1 MKVASAILLIMS
13 LPLSAAAGDK
23 TIYGD
28 DSRLDFF
35 EVTNALERGAMMKAV
50 SIFRATA
57 LEADGGD
64 FKVKGSVFGS
74 EARRLC
80 PGQRFFE
87 QRGGSYC
94 SGTLI
99 GPDLV
104 LTAGHCMGEKNKP
117 ANRCDTA
124 RFVFG
129 FAVENRGDVPE
140 RVAAADVYSC
150 SKVEIYKYDGAGDFA
165 VVRLDRPVSG
175 RTPANIYAREM
186 PAAGRRIFTVGGPYG
201 LPLKVLNDARVRS
214 VEEEKGWFRTDL
226 DSSGGNSGGGV
237 FSSLT
242 GLLLGVHTASFDP
255 DLVEI
260 PLPAG
265 HGLPE
270 TDARVKEGKC
280 KVITRLEQ
288 DGGRGKKAYA
298 LSAIP
303 GLAELVNGG
312 PARASVS
319 ATDLPEVSSDLPDL
333 SRFGSFE

>member
-1 MKVASAILLIMS
+1 MKALSAILLVLS
-13 LPLSAAAGDK
+13 LPLCAAAGDK
-23 TIYGD
+23 TIYGE

-35 EVTNALERGAMMKAV
+35 EVTNALERSAMMKAV

-57 LEADGGD
+57 LEADGDG
-64 FKVKGSVFGS
+64 FRVRGSVFGS

-80 PGQRFFE
+80 PGQRFME
-87 QRGGSYC
+87 QRGASYC

-104 LTAGHCMGEKNKP
+104 LTAGHCMGPKDKP
-117 ANRCDTA
+117 ADRCGTA

-129 FAVENRGDVPE
+129 FAVESRGEVPS
-140 RVAAADVYSC
+140 RVPAADVYSC
-150 SKVEIYKYDGAGDFA
+150 DKVEIYKYDGSGDFA

-175 RTPANIYAREM
+175 RTPASIYTREL
-186 PAAGRRIFTVGGPYG
+186 PAVGRRVFTVGGPYG
-201 LPLKVLNDARVRS
+201 LPLKVLNDANVRS
-214 VEEEKGWFRTDL
+214 VDAEKKFFRTNL
-226 DSSGGNSGGGV
+226 DTSGGNSGGGV

-255 DLVEI
+255 DLVEV
-260 PLPAG
+260 PLPPN

-280 KVITRLEQ
+280 KIITRLEQ
-288 DGGRGKKAYA
+288 DGGRGKKAYG

-303 GLAELVNGG
+303 GLDELVAGG
-312 PARASVS
+312 AAKSPVS
-319 ATDLPEVSSDLPDL
+319 PEELPDISADLPDL
-333 SRFGSFE
+333 SGFGSLD

>member
-1 MKVASAILLIMS
+1 MRSLPAIFLALS
-13 LPLSAAAGDK
+13 LPLSAAAQNK

-35 EVTNALERGAMMKAV
+35 EVTNGLERSAMTKAV

-57 LEADGGD
+57 LEADGD
-64 FKVKGSVFGS
+64 AFKVKGSVFGS

-117 ANRCDTA
+117 ANRCGTA

-129 FAVENRGDVPE
+129 FAVEKRGDVPD
-140 RVAAADVYSC
+140 RVEAADVYSC
-150 SKVEIYKYDGAGDFA
+150 SKVEIYSYDSRTDFA
-165 VVRLDRPVSG
+165 VVRLDRPVAG
-175 RTPANIYAREM
+175 RVPANIYTREL
-186 PAAGRRIFTVGGPYG
+186 PAVGRAIFTVGGPYG

-214 VEEEKGWFRTDL
+214 VEESRGWFRTDL

-255 DLVEI
+255 DLVEV
-260 PLPAG
+260 PLPPG

-303 GLAELVNGG
+303 GLADLVANG
-312 PARASVS
+312 PARASVPAEAMPDIS
-319 ATDLPEVSSDLPDL
+319 EDMPDL

>member
-1 MKVASAILLIMS
+1 MRAATAIFLLLS
-13 LPLSAAAGDK
+13 LPLSAAAGNK

-35 EVTNALERGAMMKAV
+35 EVTNGLERAAMMKAV

-57 LEADGGD
+57 LEEDGDG

-87 QRGGSYC
+87 QRGASYC

-104 LTAGHCMGEKNKP
+104 LTAGHCMGEKEKP

-129 FAVENRGDVPE
+129 FAVERRGEVPE
-140 RVAAADVYSC
+140 RVSAADVYSC
-150 SKVEIYKYDGAGDFA
+150 SKVEIYSYDGRTDFA
-165 VVRLDRPVSG
+165 VVRLDRAVSG
-175 RTPANIYAREM
+175 RTPANIYTREL
-186 PAAGRRIFTVGGPYG
+186 PAEGRRIFTVGGPYG
-201 LPLKVLNDARVRS
+201 LPLKVLNDATVRA
-214 VEEEKGWFRTDL
+214 VEEEKGWFRTNL

-280 KVITRLEQ
+280 KVITRLDQ
-288 DGGRGKKAYA
+288 DGGRGKKAYG

-303 GLAELVNGG
+303 GLAELVAGG
-312 PARASVS
+312 PARASV
-319 ATDLPEVSSDLPDL
+319 AAEELPDISADMPDI
-333 SRFGSFE
+333 SRFGSLE

>member
-1 MKVASAILLIMS
+1 MKALSIIFLVLS
-13 LPLSAAAGDK
+13 LPLCAAAQNK

-35 EVTNALERGAMMKAV
+35 EVTNGLERAAMNKAV

-57 LEADGGD
+57 LEEDGDG

-87 QRGGSYC
+87 QRGASYC

-104 LTAGHCMGEKNKP
+104 LTAGHCMGEKYKP
-117 ANRCDTA
+117 ANRCGTA

-129 FAVENRGDVPE
+129 FAVERRGEVPE
-140 RVAAADVYSC
+140 RVSAADVYSC
-150 SKVEIYKYDGAGDFA
+150 SKVEIYSYDGGTDFA
-165 VVRLDRPVSG
+165 VVRLDRAVSG
-175 RTPANIYAREM
+175 RTPASIYTSEL
-186 PAAGRRIFTVGGPYG
+186 PAVGRSIFTVGGPYG
-201 LPLKVLNDARVRS
+201 LPLKVLNDASVRS
-214 VEEEKGWFRTDL
+214 VEENKGWFRTDL

-237 FSSLT
+237 FSSFT

-260 PLPAG
+260 ALPPN

-280 KVITRLEQ
+280 KVITRLAQ
-288 DGGRGKKAYA
+288 DGGRGKKAYG

-303 GLAELVNGG
+303 GLAELVTRG
-312 PARASVS
+312 PSRVAVA
-319 ATDLPEVSSDLPDL
+319 ADELPDVSSDLPDL
-333 SRFGSFE
+333 SRFGSLD

>member
-1 MKVASAILLIMS
+1 MKALFAIFLALS
-13 LPLSAAAGDK
+13 LPLAAAARDK

-35 EVTNALERGAMMKAV
+35 EVTNGLERAAMAKAV

-57 LEADGGD
+57 LEADGD
-64 FKVKGSVFGS
+64 EFKVKGSVFGS
-74 EARRLC
+74 EGRRLC

-129 FAVENRGDVPE
+129 FAVERRGDVPE
-140 RVAAADVYSC
+140 RVSAQDVYAC
-150 SKVEIYKYDGAGDFA
+150 SKVEIYRNDKNGDFA
-165 VVRLDRPVSG
+165 VVRLDRAVG
-175 RTPANIYAREM
+175 DRTPARIYTREL
-186 PAAGRRIFTVGGPYG
+186 PAEGRRIFTVGGPYG
-201 LPLKVLNDARVRS
+201 LPLKVLNDAKVRS
-214 VEEEKGWFRTDL
+214 VVESKGWFRTDL
-226 DSSGGNSGGGV
+226 DSAGGNSGGGV

-303 GLAELVNGG
+303 GLSELVDGV
-312 PARASVS
+312 PARAPVSVGE
-319 ATDLPEVSSDLPDL
+319 LPDVSSDIPDF

>member
-1 MKVASAILLIMS
+1 MKALSALFLLLS
-13 LPLSAAAGDK
+13 LPLCAAAGSK

-35 EVTNALERGAMMKAV
+35 EVTNPLERSAMMKAV

-57 LEADGGD
+57 LEEEGGG
-64 FKVKGSVFGS
+64 FRVRGGLFGS

-80 PGQRFFE
+80 PGQRFME
-87 QRGGSYC
+87 QRGGAYC

-104 LTAGHCMGEKNKP
+104 LTAGHCMGPKDKP
-117 ANRCDTA
+117 ADRCGSA

-129 FAVENRGDVPE
+129 FSVENRGDVPF
-140 RVAAADVYSC
+140 RVPAADVYSC
-150 SKVEIYKYDGAGDFA
+150 EKVEIYKYDGDGDFA
-165 VVRLDRPVSG
+165 VVRLDRPVAG
-175 RTPANIYAREM
+175 RTPASIYTREL
-186 PAAGRRIFTVGGPYG
+186 PAVGRRVFTVGGPYG
-201 LPLKVLNDARVRS
+201 LPLKVLNDATVRL
-214 VEEEKGWFRTDL
+214 VDERNKFFRTNL
-226 DSSGGNSGGGV
+226 DTSGGNSGGGV

-255 DLVEI
+255 DLVEV
-260 PLPAG
+260 PLPEG

-270 TDARVKEGKC
+270 TDARVIEGKC

-288 DGGRGKKAYA
+288 DGGGGKKAYG

-303 GLAELVNGG
+303 GLAELVAGG
-312 PARASVS
+312 TAKSLMGADEIP
-319 ATDLPEVSSDLPDL
+319 DISSDPPDL
-333 SRFGSFE
+333 YWFGSFE